1 MVKTPVDGRRIFII
15 PFQAHDPNVFER
27 AWQKGL
33 DERLA
38 SAKRTLHV
46 PLAGHHIEMFR
57 DTYATEHA
65 PEHRYNDIAG
75 FAEGYW
81 DGGTRILVDCWVR
94 GNGRT
99 RYGQRVQATR
109 PQNRLYRNQFYL
121 YVSMGNGG
129 MFADLPGEEDRKQAV
144 LDALDAVER
153 IVKDLKCY
161 VDLSEERR
169 LVRHIDFTAY
179 LQPEPEGEEPSGSPR

>member
-1 MVKTPVDGRRIFII
+1 MVKTPLGGRRIFTI
-15 PFQAHDPNVFER
+15 PFQAHDPDAFKR
-27 AWQKGL
+27 TWQKGL
-33 DERLA
+33 DVLLA
-38 SAKRTLHV
+38 WAKETV
-46 PLAGHHIEMFR
+46 DAPLADHHIEMFR
-57 DTYATEHA
+57 DTYAAEHA

-75 FAEGYW
+75 FAEVYW

-109 PQNRLYRNQFYL
+109 PQNRLSRTQFYL

-129 MFADLPGEEDRKQAV
+129 MFADLPGEDDQKQAV

-169 LVRHIDFTAY
+169 LVKHVDFTAY
-179 LQPEPEGEEPSGSPR
+179 LQPEPAGE